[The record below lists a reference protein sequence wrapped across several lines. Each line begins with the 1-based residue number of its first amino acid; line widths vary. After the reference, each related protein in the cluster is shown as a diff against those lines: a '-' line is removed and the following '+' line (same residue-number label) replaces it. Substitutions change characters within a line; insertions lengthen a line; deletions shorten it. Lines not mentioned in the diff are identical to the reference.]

1 MMTVIARAAGAL
13 ALSLA
18 AAGCSA
24 GSGAVPCPHAAIV
37 PELRSIAKFGPGPG
51 RQDADVAYGAAM
63 LRADVGCKMDK
74 KKGGLVVSNK
84 LGISALRARVDVKQ
98 AQITYFEAV
107 VNRNQQILTEHDF
120 VIDLEWPTTQQ
131 RLEVTEELE
140 TFVPLAKDASGSDY
154 VILFGF
160 RLTPDELQYNREHGP
175 KPQG

>member
-18 AAGCSA
+18 AAGCSG

-37 PELRSIAKFGPGPG
+37 PELHSIAKFGPGPG
-51 RQDADVAYGAAM
+51 RQDSDVTYGAVM
-63 LRADVGCKMDK
+63 LNADASCKIDK
-74 KKGGLVVSNK
+74 KKGGLVVSSK
-84 LGISALRARVDVKQ
+84 LGISALRVRVDVKN

-107 VNRNQQILTEHDF
+107 VNRSQQILVERDF

-131 RLEVTEELE
+131 RLVDTEELE

-160 RLTPDELQYNREHGP
+160 RLTPEELQYNREHGP
-175 KPQG
+175 KT